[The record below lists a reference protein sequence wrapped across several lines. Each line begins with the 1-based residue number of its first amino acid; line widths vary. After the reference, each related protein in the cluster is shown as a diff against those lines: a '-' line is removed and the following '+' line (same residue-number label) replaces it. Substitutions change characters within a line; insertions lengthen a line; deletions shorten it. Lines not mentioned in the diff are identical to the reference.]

1 MIRRYERL
9 FQKVKSEVHN
19 LLLIK
24 EQSGHKT
31 IESTVNQDKFKE
43 LRISFA
49 RTKQVFEQ
57 VKVGGKDL
65 EVVTSAQLLG
75 VTISSVLSWN
85 ELIND
90 VIKKAS
96 KRLYFLV
103 LFKRAKV
110 TCADLRLFYTTCIR
124 SVLDYAV
131 PVFYYSL
138 PKYLTHEL
146 ERIQKR
152 ALVIMCPGLN
162 YNEAITRM
170 DLVSLNE
177 HHRN

>member
-1 MIRRYERL
+1 MIRQNERL

-19 LLLIK
+19 LLLVK
-24 EQSGHKT
+24 ELSGQKT
-31 IESTVNQDKFKE
+31 IESTVNEDKFKV

-65 EVVTSAQLLG
+65 EVVTRAQLSG

-110 TCADLRLFYTTCIR
+110 PCADLRLFYTTCIK

-131 PVFYYSL
+131 PVFCYS
-138 PKYLTHEL
+138 PATKVFN
-146 ERIQKR
+146 
-152 ALVIMCPGLN
+152 A
-162 YNEAITRM
+162 
-170 DLVSLNE
+170 
-177 HHRN
+177 